1 MIKKRNGQLVD
12 FDFGKIESAV
22 RRTFKASK
30 YDDIPSEF
38 LEELKCEHFERFE
51 TVEDIQDRIEK
62 LLYYSGYRLVYN
74 NFVTYRANHAL
85 MRETKN
91 KVIFDSIINTE
102 KNDVTRDNGNMNADS
117 PAGQMMKFASETT
130 KPFVSKYMLCEEV
143 KEAMDNN
150 MLYIHDRDYY
160 PTRSLTCLQHPLD
173 RILGTGFMAG
183 HGEARPAKRIETA
196 AILAA
201 ISMETIQNEMHGGQ
215 AIPAFDFYMAPYVRM
230 TYKEEVDKI
239 KEFADNKLLN
249 NDWWEGIKNEKFAD
263 YLEKPLP
270 SNYRER
276 VTQQAMN
283 ATVRRVHQAMESFIH
298 NMNSIHSRGGNQ
310 VVFSSINYGT
320 DTSAEGRCIMRE
332 LLLST
337 ERGVGNN
344 ATAIFPIQIWK
355 MKKGVSVLPT
365 DPNYDLYK
373 LSWRVSAR
381 RFFPNYLN
389 LDSSYNVSPEWDA
402 NDPKRYEHEVATM
415 GCRTRVFDNR
425 FGPNTSIGRG
435 NLSFSTLNLPKMAI
449 EVAIEDGFLV
459 KADGGYTFNPVK
471 INQEDIMSRVAK
483 FWNQLEKMVELTA
496 LQLDN
501 RYQFQKEALAK
512 QFPLLMSGMW
522 NGSDKLNPNDTI
534 ESVINQGTLGIGFIG
549 LAEALIALTG
559 KHHGENEASQKIGIK
574 TLELMNDISNK
585 MCQKY
590 QHNYAIL
597 ATPAEGLSG
606 YFTKG
611 DKKQFGVIRGITDK
625 DYYTNSNHVP
635 VSYKCTPEH
644 KAKIECPYH
653 KLTKG
658 GHIFYVE
665 ADGSVVNNPQV
676 IEQINKMAVDN
687 DGGYISINHNQAR
700 CPRCNYE
707 TDVIG
712 LVDCPKCGEKMD
724 QLSRITGY
732 LVSTTDRWN
741 SGKKAELDDRVT
753 HT

>member
-1 MIKKRNGQLVD
+1 MIKKRNGKLVE
-12 FDFGKIESAV
+12 FDFSKIESAV
-22 RRTFKASK
+22 YRTFKASGYEK
-30 YDDIPSEF
+30 IPDEF
-38 LEELKCEHFERFE
+38 KAELDCEHFERFE

-62 LLYYSGYRLVYN
+62 LLYYSGYRVVYN
-74 NFVTYRANHAL
+74 NFITYRANHAL

-130 KPFVSKYMLCEEV
+130 KPFVEKYMLSDEV
-143 KEAMDNN
+143 KEAMDDNL
-150 MLYIHDRDYY
+150 LYVHDKDYY

-173 RILGTGFMAG
+173 RILSTGFMAG

-239 KEFADNKLLN
+239 REFIN
-249 NDWWEGIKNEKFAD
+249 NDSLKDDWWDGIKNEKFKD
-263 YLEKPLP
+263 YVDKPLP
-270 SNYRER
+270 ENYKER
-276 VTQQAMN
+276 IIQQAMN
-283 ATVRRVHQAMESFIH
+283 NTVKRVHQAMESFIH

-389 LDSSYNVSPEWDA
+389 LDSSYNKSAEWDE
-402 NDPKRYEHEVATM
+402 NDPRRYEHEVATM
-415 GCRTRVFDNR
+415 GCRTRVFDNK
-425 FGPNTSIGRG
+425 FGPTTSIGRG
-435 NLSFSTLNLPKMAI
+435 NLSFSTLNLPKIAI
-449 EVAIEDGFLV
+449 EVAIDCGFLQ
-459 KADGGYTFNPVK
+459 KTNNGYNFNPDK
-471 INQEDIMSRVAK
+471 ITHEDIMERVAK
-483 FWNQLEKMVELTA
+483 FWNRLEKMVELTA
-496 LQLDN
+496 YQLDE
-501 RYQFQKEALAK
+501 RFQFQKDALAK

-522 NGSDKLNPNDTI
+522 NGSEKIGPNDTI

-559 KHHGENEASQKIGIK
+559 QHHGENPAAQKIGIK

-606 YFTKG
+606 YFTRG
-611 DKKQFGVIRGITDK
+611 DKKEFGLIKGITDK

-635 VSYKCTPEH
+635 VSYKCTPAH
-644 KAKIECPYH
+644 KAEIECPYH

-665 ADGSVVNNPQV
+665 ADGSIVKNPQV
-676 IEQINKMAVDN
+676 IEQINKMAIAN

-707 TDVIG
+707 TDAAG
-712 LVDCPKCGEKMD
+712 LIDCPKCGEKMD